1 MNVPDAQRAVIQRG
15 QAFQPTTLSPVSLNH
30 QIRSIGMM
38 ADGIGWALAGS
49 EGRCV
54 VE

>member
-15 QAFQPTTLSPVSLNH
+15 QTFQPTTLSPVSLNH